1 VELDDYLRVEVDDC
15 HSKKADRKLRHI
27 QATNAAGIGN
37 VFKRRLLQ
45 GQSASINPAASH
57 ATPDYRVAGSS
68 LAEYG
73 PPPIG
78 RAPRGYTAGE
88 GKLAAASPYK
98 TPWLEGNRLRAW

>member
-1 VELDDYLRVEVDDC
+1 VKDTSRVELDDYLRVEADDC

-37 VFKRRLLQ
+37 VKRRLLQ

-68 LAEYG
+68 PAGYG
-73 PPPIG
+73 P
-78 RAPRGYTAGE
+78 
-88 GKLAAASPYK
+88 S
-98 TPWLEGNRLRAW
+98 TPTIDG